1 MINRVVATLGLT
13 LALTLALSATVFAGD
28 VSAPGPTRVPEPAT
42 SLLLLG
48 GLGVAWWGA
57 RRRSK

>member
-1 MINRVVATLGLT
+1 MINRVFATMGLM
-13 LALTLALSATVFAGD
+13 LALTLALSGTAFAGD
-28 VSAPGPTRVPEPAT
+28 VGAPIQVPEPTT

>member
-1 MINRVVATLGLT
+1 MTIHWFATAALS
-13 LALTLALSATVFAGD
+13 LALTLVLSGSAFAGS
-28 VSAPGPTRVPEPAT
+28 VGGPVIVPEPGT

-57 RRRSK
+57 RRRRK